1 MCLFVQ
7 YPIRDGDTVTLL
19 LESLGAFAAC
29 WQAAPM
35 QRTLDSPALE
45 WRKQTGAHRRG
56 CTLRSADNT
65 VQHVAR
71 QHNMLRHG
79 LRLPSKWMEH
89 TGAKARM
96 RSRTSYR
103 VHVRAHGRA
112 RDLLRVHEH
121 ALSCVGVAE
130 PRVQQAIIAL
140 QHVAHCACC
149 NRAQH
154 ATQHVACRAHPAES
168 RRAVGDR
175 NAAVLRRSAAS
186 RCATAPSSVFVDIPV
201 CCAVVCCTML
211 RPCCTVLRHVATC
224 CTMLQHGV
232 LRRSYRL
239 CLSLLRPLMS
249 LAMPRRPSAQRAGP
263 SHPPCA
269 AGAAEA
275 RAAAKSS
282 ACAVRSTCPDR
293 A

>member
-1 MCLFVQ
+1 
-7 YPIRDGDTVTLL
+7 
-19 LESLGAFAAC
+19 
-29 WQAAPM
+29 M

-96 RSRTSYR
+96 RSRTSSR

-112 RDLLRVHEH
+112 HDLLRVHEH

-149 NRAQH
+149 NRVQH

-201 CCAVVCCTML
+201 CCAVVCCT
-211 RPCCTVLRHVATC
+211 VLRHVAPC
-224 CTMLQHGV
+224 CNMLQHV
-232 LRRSYRL
+232 VP
-239 CLSLLRPLMS
+239 CCNM
-249 LAMPRRPSAQRAGP
+249 AC
-263 SHPPCA
+263 CA
-269 AGAAEA
+269 AVT
-275 RAAAKSS
+275 
-282 ACAVRSTCPDR
+282 ACASCCFGRS
-293 A
+293 

>member
-1 MCLFVQ
+1 
-7 YPIRDGDTVTLL
+7 
-19 LESLGAFAAC
+19 
-29 WQAAPM
+29 M

-71 QHNMLRHG
+71 QHNMLRDF
-79 LRLPSKWMEH
+79 RLPSKWMEH

-112 RDLLRVHEH
+112 HDLLRVHEH
-121 ALSCVGVAE
+121 ALSCVGAVE

-149 NRAQH
+149 NRVQH

-186 RCATAPSSVFVDIPV
+186 RCATAPSSVFAEIRV
-201 CCAVVCCTML
+201 CCAVVCCSVL
-211 RPCCTVLRHVATC
+211 QHDAPCRHMMSHLATGCTA
-224 CTMLQHGV
+224 LQHG
-232 LRRSYRL
+232 STG
-239 CLSLLRPLMS
+239 CTALSP
-249 LAMPRRPSAQRAGP
+249 
-263 SHPPCA
+263 
-269 AGAAEA
+269 
-275 RAAAKSS
+275 
-282 ACAVRSTCPDR
+282 
-293 A
+293 